1 VLRRR
6 SGEKSFDPGELYCK
20 GVSNHRE
27 QWKEEVKSV
36 GEDGIRG

>member
-1 VLRRR
+1 MLRRR

-27 QWKEEVKSV
+27 RWKEEVKSV
-36 GEDGIRG
+36 GEYGSCG